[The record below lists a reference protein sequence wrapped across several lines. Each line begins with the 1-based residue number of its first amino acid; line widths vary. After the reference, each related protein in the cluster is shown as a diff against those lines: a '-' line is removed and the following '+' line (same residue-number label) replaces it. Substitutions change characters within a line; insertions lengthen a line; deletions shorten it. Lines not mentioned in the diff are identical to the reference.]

1 MSDALSEFV
10 AGLVREEIFN
20 TAVVANTDILAAA
33 ITVTNPST
41 PAVFRIHACFNAAS
55 TLLVRRTSGGVTISE
70 FLNAGA
76 NLAAN
81 ALYTFDIIV
90 SVNDTINLWYGVNAN
105 ALSLKIVEIRGMM

>member
-20 TAVVANTDILAAA
+20 TAVLANADILAAA

-41 PAVFRIHACFNAAS
+41 PAVFRIQACFD
-55 TLLVRRTSGGVTISE
+55 TGGVLTVRRTSGGVTVDE
-70 FLNAGA
+70 QLNAGVGLTA
-76 NLAAN
+76 D

-90 SVNDTINLWYGVNAN
+90 TENDTINLWYGIIATIS
-105 ALSLKIVEIRGMM
+105 SLKVIEIRGMM

>member
-10 AGLVREEIFN
+10 AGIVREEIVN
-20 TAVVANTDILAAA
+20 TPVVANTDILAAA

-41 PAVFRIHACFNAAS
+41 PAVFRIQACFDAGGIL
-55 TLLVRRTSGGVTISE
+55 TVRRTNSGATVGE
-70 FLNAGA
+70 QLNAGA

-90 SVNDTINLWYGVNAN
+90 TNNDIINLWYGVNAT
-105 ALSLKIVEIRGMM
+105 ALGIKIVEIRGMM

>member
-10 AGLVREEIFN
+10 AGTLREEIFN

-41 PAVFRIHACFNAAS
+41 PAVFRIQACFD
-55 TLLVRRTSGGVTISE
+55 TGGVLTVRRTSGGITVDE
-70 FLNAGA
+70 RLNGA
-76 NLAAN
+76 VGLIAD

-90 SVNDTINLWYGVNAN
+90 TENDTINLWYGVGATIS
-105 ALSLKIVEIRGMM
+105 SLKVVEIRGMM